1 MACCWCDARESIFD
15 LEASLIN
22 CIAIATQKHN
32 GEIMKNAT
40 LPSLRV
46 DDELRSAAESVLR
59 DGETISSFVL
69 DAVRLNIARR
79 EAQRE
84 FIARGLA
91 ARDDAERTGQY
102 VSAADMLK
110 RLDQTIANARAKQ
123 KISVRAR

>member
-1 MACCWCDARESIFD
+1 
-15 LEASLIN
+15 
-22 CIAIATQKHN
+22 
-32 GEIMKNAT
+32 MKNAT

-59 DGETISSFVL
+59 DGETISGFVL
-69 DAVRLNIARR
+69 DAVRLNISRR

-91 ARDDAERTGQY
+91 ARDDAKRTGQY

-123 KISVRAR
+123 KLSVRAR

>member
-1 MACCWCDARESIFD
+1 
-15 LEASLIN
+15 
-22 CIAIATQKHN
+22 
-32 GEIMKNAT
+32 MKNAT

-59 DGETISSFVL
+59 DGETISGFVL
-69 DAVRLNIARR
+69 DAVRLNISRR

-91 ARDDAERTGQY
+91 ARDDAKRTGQY
-102 VSAADMLK
+102 VSAVDMLK

-123 KISVRAR
+123 KISARAR

>member
-1 MACCWCDARESIFD
+1 
-15 LEASLIN
+15 
-22 CIAIATQKHN
+22 
-32 GEIMKNAT
+32 MKNAT

-59 DGETISSFVL
+59 DGETISGFVL
-69 DAVRLNIARR
+69 DAVRLNISRR

-91 ARDDAERTGQY
+91 ARDDAKRTGQY

-110 RLDQTIANARAKQ
+110 RLDQTVANARAKQ
-123 KISVRAR
+123 KLSVRAR